1 VDPVNLLGIAIGYGY
16 VASAALLFSLS
27 LSPDGHAQDVAH
39 AFTALSLSFTG
50 SVVYSVV
57 KYNEQQTKPKA

>member
-1 VDPVNLLGIAIGYGY
+1 VPVDPVNLLGIAIGYGY
-16 VASAALLFSLS
+16 VAAAALSLS
-27 LSPDGHAQDVAH
+27 LPPNGHAQDVAH